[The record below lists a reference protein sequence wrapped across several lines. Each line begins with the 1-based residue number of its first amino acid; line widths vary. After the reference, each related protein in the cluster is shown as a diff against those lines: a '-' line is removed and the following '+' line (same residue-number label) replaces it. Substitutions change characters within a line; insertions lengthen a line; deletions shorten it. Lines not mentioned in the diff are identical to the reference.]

1 MKTTIFLLVTLTSL
15 NGFTQTK
22 ANSFNETKN
31 LLDTYY
37 PGNEIL
43 HNNVMVFYDSLSSCS
58 DTTTVDWLVKEQEKL
73 SLLLSKNFVINE
85 KEDSKNYQAA
95 IDVAH
100 KHLSRTLMG
109 FEFHI
114 NSYSDAELEEL
125 EYEGKNQNL
134 LDAFPDME
142 LILDQAHNLMRSEPN
157 ATSMKIENAF
167 KIIFDAWGPVKYGY
181 TTYCYDVCCDCAQ
194 ESALGSGL
202 HSKLLTAITIYT
214 AHSNLFSDA
223 LAEIKTGIKNDVL
236 YTHSFSSPKK
246 AILAEFAIVNP
257 LLDLSEEE
265 ALIYEKKRIYLKE
278 TSEEGLHSYGR

>member
-1 MKTTIFLLVTLTSL
+1 MKTTIFLLLTITSL

-22 ANSFNETKN
+22 ANSFNETKK

-37 PGNEIL
+37 PGNEML
-43 HNNVMVFYDSLSSCS
+43 QNKVMVFYDSLSSCS

-95 IDVAH
+95 IEEAH

-142 LILDQAHNLMRSEPN
+142 LILDQAHTLMRSEPN

-202 HSKLLTAITIYT
+202 HSKLLTAIVIYT
-214 AHSNLFSDA
+214 AHSNLFSEA
-223 LAEIKTGIKNDVL
+223 LTEIKKGIKNDVL

-246 AILAEFAIVNP
+246 AILAEFAIIKP
-257 LLDLSEEE
+257 LLDLSKEEE
-265 ALIYEKKRIYLKE
+265 LIYEKKRLYLEE
-278 TSEEGLHSYGR
+278 TSEEGLRSYGR